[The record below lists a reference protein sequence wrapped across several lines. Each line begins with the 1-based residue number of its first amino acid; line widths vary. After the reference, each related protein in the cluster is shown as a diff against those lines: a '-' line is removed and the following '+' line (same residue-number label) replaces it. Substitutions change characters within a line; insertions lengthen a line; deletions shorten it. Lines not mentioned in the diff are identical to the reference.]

1 MRDDR
6 SRLQDILDAIKG
18 IERYAKRGRQIFEED
33 ELVHTWMIHHIQI
46 IGETASKLTP
56 TFRKTHRQIPWPQII
71 TMRHV
76 LVHDYLGIDLAE
88 VWAVVERDLPALKKQ
103 VSRILKHPITHP
115 PKNKPA
121 RPG

>member
-6 SRLQDILDAIKG
+6 GRLQDILDAIKR
-18 IERYAKRGRQIFEED
+18 IERYAKRGRPVFEED

-46 IGETASKLTP
+46 IGEAASQLTP
-56 TFRKTHRQIPWPQII
+56 TFRKTHHQVPWQQII
-71 TMRHV
+71 KMHHV

-103 VSRILKHPITHP
+103 VSAILKRRTKRP
-115 PKNKPA
+115 PKK
-121 RPG
+121 

>member
-6 SRLQDILDAIKG
+6 DRLQDILDAIKK
-18 IERYAKRGRQIFEED
+18 IERHAKRGRRVFDED

-46 IGETASKLTP
+46 IGEAASKLTP
-56 TFRKTHRQIPWPQII
+56 TFRKTHQQVPWPQII

-76 LVHDYLGIDLAE
+76 LVHDYLGIDLGE

-103 VSRILKHPITHP
+103 IRRMVKSPTKRP
-115 PKNKPA
+115 PK
-121 RPG
+121 G